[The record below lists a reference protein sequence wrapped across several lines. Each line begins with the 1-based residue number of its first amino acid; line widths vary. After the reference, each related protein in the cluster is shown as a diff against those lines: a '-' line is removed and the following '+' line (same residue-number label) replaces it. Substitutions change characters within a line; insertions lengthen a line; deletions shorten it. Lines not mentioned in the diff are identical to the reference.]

1 MITYI
6 LLNKKSYAQK
16 SVCHD
21 QFNGFQIDEQY
32 NRNDPPS
39 TNTEIEINHY
49 LHKIDEV
56 ESLNLISTLNYS
68 NLNITISFLYSNI

>member
-1 MITYI
+1 MYTTYFMDVVNVLYTLMITFV

-56 ESLNLISTLNYS
+56 ES
-68 NLNITISFLYSNI
+68 